1 MVMRIKVLRE
11 AAGISQGSLATQMGV
26 IQSVVC
32 NWETEVALPKS
43 RDLPRLANVL
53 GVTIDELY
61 EPMPEEAV

>member
-11 AAGISQGSLATQMGV
+11 AAGISQGNLAAQMGV
-26 IQSVVC
+26 SQSVLS

-61 EPMPEEAV
+61 EPASAETA